1 MPNSRKPKVV
11 IVSGVHDY
19 RTPRRGSIQALA
31 DALVRLHYDVSFIS
45 VRFSPISLAKGDH
58 RAFLW
63 PRANRPEDVNGVQ
76 CYLWRTPFHP
86 VRTGIAALDAS
97 AGPLFS
103 AYAHLPNRFIDD
115 ALRAAS
121 HVVVESGLGVML
133 IHRARQL
140 NRQARIIY
148 RGSDALHT
156 IGAPPALEAELR
168 RRADDVDA
176 FCLLAD
182 KMAADF
188 PWAADKTFT
197 VPLGIHHRDFA
208 DIGPSPYAVGT
219 NAVTVG
225 SMLFDR
231 SFFQH
236 AAARFPNIQ
245 FHLIGT
251 GDAFDAPPNVHHYDE
266 MPFKAT
272 LPYLKHA
279 DLGIAAYRPQA
290 NSGYL
295 AQSSLKLMQYEYLGL
310 PAVCPDYAVGT
321 SPNRFGYAADDSA
334 GIGRAIGRALAHG
347 RFAGAANVLN
357 WEEVAERLLNPELF
371 EDTAVGAARLSPGHP
386 PATQPRAE
394 TRAATPS

>member
-31 DALVRLHYDVSFIS
+31 DALVRLHYDVTFIS

-63 PRANRPEDVNGVQ
+63 TRANRPESVNGVQ

-86 VRTGIAALDAS
+86 FRCGIDALDAA

-121 HVVVESGLGVML
+121 YIVVESGLGIML

-140 NRQARIIY
+140 NDHARIVY

-156 IGAPPALEAELR
+156 IGAPRALEAELR

-176 FCLLAD
+176 YCLLAE

-188 PWAADKTFT
+188 QWATDKTYT
-197 VPLGIHHRDFA
+197 VPLGVHRGDFA
-208 DIGPSPYAVGT
+208 DIGPSPYAGGT

-225 SMLFDR
+225 SMLFDP
-231 SFFQH
+231 SFFQQ
-236 AAARFPNIQ
+236 AAASFPDIQ

-251 GDAFDAPPNVHHYDE
+251 GGAFEAPANVRHYEE

-279 DLGIAAYRPQA
+279 DFGIAAYRPQA

-310 PAVCPDYAVGT
+310 PAVCPDYAVGA
-321 SPNRFGYAADDSA
+321 SPNRFGYAAEDRA
-334 GIGRAIGRALAHG
+334 GIDRAIRQALAHG
-347 RFAGAANVLN
+347 RVADDTNVLS
-357 WEEVAERLLNPELF
+357 WEQVAERLLNPELF
-371 EDTAVGAARLSPGHP
+371 EDTAIDAVPLPDRA
-386 PATQPRAE
+386 PATPPRAE

>member
-1 MPNSRKPKVV
+1 VPNRHKPNVV

-63 PRANRPEDVNGVQ
+63 PRANRAEHVNGVL

-86 VRTGIAALDAS
+86 VRTGIGALDAA

-103 AYAHLPNRFIDD
+103 AYAHLRSRFIDD

-121 HVVVESGLGVML
+121 HIVVESGLGIML

-140 NRQARIIY
+140 NSNARIIY

-156 IGAPPALEAELR
+156 IGAPPALEVELR
-168 RRADDVDA
+168 RRAGDVDA

-182 KMAADF
+182 KMATDF
-188 PWAADKTFT
+188 PWATDKTYT
-197 VPLGIHHRDFA
+197 VPLGVHRSDFA
-208 DIGPSPYAVGT
+208 DIGPSPYSGGT

-231 SFFQH
+231 SFFQN
-236 AAARFPNIQ
+236 AAGRFPNIQ

-251 GDAFDAPPNVHHYDE
+251 GGAFEAPPNVRHYDE

-321 SPNRFGYAADDSA
+321 SPNRFGYAADDAA
-334 GIGRAIGRALAHG
+334 GIDWAIGRALAHG
-347 RFAGAANVLN
+347 RFAGAANVLS

-371 EDTAVGAARLSPGHP
+371 EDTAVGAARPSPGRA
-386 PATQPRAE
+386 PATPRRVE
-394 TRAATPS
+394 TRATTPS